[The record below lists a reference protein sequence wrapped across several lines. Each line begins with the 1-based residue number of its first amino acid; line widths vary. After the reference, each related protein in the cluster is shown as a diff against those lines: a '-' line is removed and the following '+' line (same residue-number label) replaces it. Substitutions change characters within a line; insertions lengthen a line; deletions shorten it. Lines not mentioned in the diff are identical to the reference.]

1 MLSSRKFDLGSLKLS
16 TLFFDREPPSKP
28 KQTATMV
35 SHEAK
40 KIPRFLPLYCLL
52 ILCYIYNNAVT
63 VKMLSARAHWGQ
75 SSSLKRPLHSKRQ
88 KESKVD
94 IKDDAKALIGR
105 FVSKFEEIITSKAD
119 NNQTAKFA
127 AIVLMQGKVY
137 CRASQKE
144 HLSRGRY
151 FVQMLQRGLL
161 DEQAQAS
168 ASYLKYDLPILLKH
182 DDSSGCH
189 PATRTD
195 AYRFPRLTWAV
206 PVNNTSNEWCNVVGV
221 PSYKAWK
228 SLKQRRTWE
237 TVFKRNEKLYP
248 WSKKVKKAVWRGST
262 TSNKGMY
269 GQLELLETPR
279 GMLVK
284 NGVNNSLLDVGFH
297 KVVGKYE
304 NTPIDPNLLKD
315 PIPLEKMMNNKAII
329 DIDGNNW
336 SARFHTLLCY
346 NSVIIKIA
354 PDFVEASFKGL
365 IPGVHYLPS
374 TIDNITQVAEFVMD
388 RDNDAKMQQIVA
400 NANTWCKENM
410 IKRKMARSAID
421 AIEEYRVMLNGYDKH
436 WQEDWHNRKVYDG
449 IDDLVEC
456 NII

>member
-1 MLSSRKFDLGSLKLS
+1 MLSSRTHK
-16 TLFFDREPPSKP
+16 E
-28 KQTATMV
+28 
-35 SHEAK
+35 
-40 KIPRFLPLYCLL
+40 
-52 ILCYIYNNAVT
+52 
-63 VKMLSARAHWGQ
+63 Q
-75 SSSLKRPLHSKRQ
+75 SSRKRPLRSKRQ

-94 IKDDAKALIGR
+94 ATKGDEQTFTGR
-105 FVSKFEEIITSKAD
+105 FVSKFEEVITSDVD
-119 NNQTAKFA
+119 NNRTAKFA
-127 AIVLMQGKVY
+127 AIVLKQGKIY
-137 CRASQKE
+137 CRASQRE

-161 DEQAQAS
+161 DEQAQAQAS
-168 ASYLKYDLPILLKH
+168 ASSLQYDLPILLKH

-195 AYRFPRLTWAV
+195 AYQFPRLTWAV
-206 PVNNTSNEWCNVVGV
+206 PMNNTANEWCNVVGA
-221 PSYKAWK
+221 PSYKAWR
-228 SLKQRRTWE
+228 SLKQKKTWE
-237 TVFKRNEKLYP
+237 TVFRRNEKLYP
-248 WSKKVKKAVWRGST
+248 WSNKMKKAVWRGAT
-262 TSNKGMY
+262 TSNKGMH
-269 GQLELLETPR
+269 GQLALLETPR

-284 NGVNNSLLDVGFH
+284 NAINNSLLDAGFH

-304 NTPIDPNLLKD
+304 STRIDPNLLKD
-315 PIPLEKMMNNKAII
+315 PIPLEQMMNYKVII

-336 SARFHTLLCY
+336 SARFNTLLCY

-374 TIDNITQVAEFVMD
+374 TIDNITQVAEFVLD
-388 RDNDAKMQQIVA
+388 RDNDAEMRQIVA

-410 IKRKMARSAID
+410 MKRKMARSAID
-421 AIEEYRVMLNGYDKH
+421 AIEEYRVLLNDYDKH

-449 IDDLVEC
+449 IDNLVEC

>member
-1 MLSSRKFDLGSLKLS
+1 
-16 TLFFDREPPSKP
+16 
-28 KQTATMV
+28 
-35 SHEAK
+35 
-40 KIPRFLPLYCLL
+40 
-52 ILCYIYNNAVT
+52 
-63 VKMLSARAHWGQ
+63 MLSARARGQ
-75 SSSLKRPLHSKRQ
+75 SSWKRPLRSKRQ
-88 KESKVD
+88 RESKLEAIRD
-94 IKDDAKALIGR
+94 EEQAFDGS
-105 FVSKFEEIITSKAD
+105 FVSKFEEIISSQVDK
-119 NNQTAKFA
+119 NQTAKFA
-127 AIVLMQGKVY
+127 AIVLKQGKVY
-137 CRASQKE
+137 CRDSQKE

-161 DEQAQAS
+161 EEKEQAS

-195 AYRFPRLTWAV
+195 AYQFPRLTWAV
-206 PVNNTSNEWCNVVGV
+206 PVNNTSNEWCNVVGA

-228 SLKQRRTWE
+228 SLKQRKTWD
-237 TVFKRNEKLYP
+237 TVFRRNDKLYP
-248 WSKKVKKAVWRGST
+248 WSNKVRKAVWRGST

-269 GQLELLETPR
+269 GQLELLDTPR

-284 NGVNNSLLDVGFH
+284 NGVNGSLLDVGFH
-297 KVVGKYE
+297 KIIGKYE

-315 PIPLEKMMNNKAII
+315 PIPLEKMMNHKAII

-336 SARFHTLLCY
+336 SARFNTLLCY
-346 NSVIIKIA
+346 NSVVIKLA
-354 PDFVEASFKGL
+354 PDFVETSFKGL

-374 TIDNITQVAEFVMD
+374 TIHNITQVAEFVMD
-388 RDNDAKMQQIVA
+388 RNNDAKMQQIVA

-410 IKRKMARSAID
+410 NKQKMARSAIN
-421 AIEEYRVMLNGYDKH
+421 AIEEYRLMLNDYDEH

-456 NII
+456 NT